1 MAAPH
6 STRAAARLAFD
17 MNDPLAAE
25 GSATS
30 FEFLWVKTVLCIGDP
45 FCSWSGRST
54 HVLQYAC
61 HWIYY
66 REAAAISRPIRRLHQ
81 TARVRPNVKMPAGRK
96 RAPSGNGDEMS
107 RSPLHSRA
115 FSTTLCRVAHY
126 CEFAPRAADT
136 RRSCWREMLPRTQAD
151 LSAPGR
157 AQSSGAR
164 RNARN
169 SPPAS
174 RARRGTKDAPAFQPV
189 P

>member
-25 GSATS
+25 GSARS

-81 TARVRPNVKMPAGRK
+81 TAQVRPNVKMPAGRK

-107 RSPLHSRA
+107 CSPLHSSA
-115 FSTTLCRVAHY
+115 FSTTLCGVAHY
-126 CEFAPRAADT
+126 WVRSAS
-136 RRSCWREMLPRTQAD
+136 RRY
-151 LSAPGR
+151 SALVL
-157 AQSSGAR
+157 A
-164 RNARN
+164 RNASTYAGRPV
-169 SPPAS
+169 SS
-174 RARRGTKDAPAFQPV
+174 RARA
-189 P
+189 